1 MGFALLL
8 ANFATEATA
17 MSKVSTDTIPVLTL
31 RCMVQRDLPH
41 VLHIEQRAPAPR
53 WTLQDFLTVFQSGDT
68 ASWVA
73 ETGGRVVGFVVYSI
87 IPHSGDEEASETP
100 PEARRRFAES
110 EQVPRP
116 VRICLLNIGVAPEW
130 RRRGI
135 GRALLE
141 RLNKKLR
148 LPQDSIQALVPETN
162 LPVQLFLKH
171 SKCRAVRVLRSYYR
185 DEDAYLMERMRG

>member
-1 MGFALLL
+1 
-8 ANFATEATA
+8 
-17 MSKVSTDTIPVLTL
+17 MSKVSTETIPVLTL

-41 VLHIEQRAPAPR
+41 VLHIEQQASTPR

-73 ETGGRVVGFVVYSI
+73 EISGRVVGFVVYSVT
-87 IPHSGDEEASETP
+87 PQVDEEEPVSES
-100 PEARRRFAES
+100 EAKARFADG
-110 EQVPRP
+110 EQTPRP

-148 LPQDSIQALVPETN
+148 VTQDCIQAMVPESN
-162 LPVQLFLKH
+162 LPIQLFLKH
-171 SKCRAVRVLRSYYR
+171 SKCRAVRVLRSYYH
-185 DEDAYLMERMRG
+185 DEDAYLMERQRS

>member
-1 MGFALLL
+1 
-8 ANFATEATA
+8 
-17 MSKVSTDTIPVLTL
+17 MSNVSTDTIPVLTL

-41 VLHIEQRAPAPR
+41 VLHIEQQAPEPR
-53 WTLQDFLTVFQSGDT
+53 WTLQDFLTIFQSGDT

-73 ETGGRVVGFVVYSI
+73 EVGGRVVGFVVYSI
-87 IPHSGDEEASETP
+87 IPQVDLEDEAEGPSES
-100 PEARRRFAES
+100 RSRFAED
-110 EQVPRP
+110 EPLPRP

-148 LPQDSIQALVPETN
+148 LPQDRIQALVPETN
-162 LPVQLFLKH
+162 PPVQLFLKH
-171 SKCRAVRVLRSYYR
+171 AKCRAVRVLRSYYH
-185 DEDAYLMERMRG
+185 DEDAYLMERTRD

>member
-1 MGFALLL
+1 
-8 ANFATEATA
+8 

-41 VLHIEQRAPAPR
+41 VLHIEQQAPQPR

-73 ETGGRVVGFVVYSI
+73 ETGGRVVGFVVYSVTPQI
-87 IPHSGDEEASETP
+87 DLDEQEPESALRSRLAETVQGP
-100 PEARRRFAES
+100 
-110 EQVPRP
+110 QP
-116 VRICLLNIGVAPEW
+116 VRIALLNIGVAPEW

-148 LPQDSIQALVPETN
+148 LAQDCIQAMVPETN
-162 LPVQLFLKH
+162 LSAQLFLKK
-171 SKCRAVRVLRSYYR
+171 SRCRAVRVMRSYYHE
-185 DEDAYLMERMRG
+185 EDAYLMERLRG

>member
-1 MGFALLL
+1 
-8 ANFATEATA
+8 

-41 VLHIEQRAPAPR
+41 VLHIEQQAPAPR

-73 ETGGRVVGFVVYSI
+73 EVAGRVVGFVIYSI
-87 IPHSGDEEASETP
+87 TPLAPEEEEADH
-100 PEARRRFAES
+100 PESPRRVTDNEQAAR
-110 EQVPRP
+110 PL
-116 VRICLLNIGVAPEW
+116 RISLLNIGVAPEW

-135 GRALLE
+135 GRALLD

-148 LPQDSIQALVPETN
+148 LPQDRIQAMVPETN
-162 LPVQLFLKH
+162 LPVQLFLKQARC
-171 SKCRAVRVLRSYYR
+171 KATRVLRCYYH
-185 DEDAYLMERMRG
+185 DEDAYLMERTRG